1 MLFEGMPDRPWREGE
16 KRTSRMVFIGKDLDR
31 EVIEEGFK
39 QCLVKSR
46 EGTGQ
51 KAAAA
56 QAV

>member
-46 EGTGQ
+46 EGTAQ